1 MCCACTGWRR
11 ILGYPHIIFTTHPCP
26 PPHPPFPLAAPVPD
40 NSMHPL
46 HIPGI
51 LVRTKLVSKEAYK
64 FRHAT
69 GVLYLVPHP
78 VHEKAKS
85 TV

>member
-1 MCCACTGWRR
+1 
-11 ILGYPHIIFTTHPCP
+11 
-26 PPHPPFPLAAPVPD
+26 
-40 NSMHPL
+40 
-46 HIPGI
+46 
-51 LVRTKLVSKEAYK
+51 LVSKEAYK